1 MGYRA
6 QVVTQEREYGS
17 SIFCDF
23 QQFEDYFSK
32 LQELYPD
39 DEIFQSESQ
48 DFFEI
53 SKDVVEKEIKRLTEL
68 GLEEEFEF
76 QSLWSGT
83 EYKDQNHIII
93 GSWKEALE
101 QSPANSNYVS
111 LEWY

>member
-6 QVVTQEREYGS
+6 QVVTQHREYGS
-17 SIFCDF
+17 SVFCDF
-23 QQFEDYFSK
+23 TQFEDYVYK
-32 LQELYPD
+32 LHELYPD
-39 DEIFQSESQ
+39 DEIYQPESQ

-76 QSLWSGT
+76 QSGWVG
-83 EYKDQNHIII
+83 EYKDKNSTVVD
-93 GSWKEALE
+93 SWKDALKE
-101 QSPANSNYVS
+101 SPGDSEYVS

>member
-6 QVVTQEREYGS
+6 QVVTQHREYGS

-23 QQFEDYFSK
+23 TQFEDYFGK

-39 DEIFQSESQ
+39 DEIYQSESQ

-68 GLEEEFEF
+68 GLEEDFEF
-76 QSLWSGT
+76 QSSWNGD
-83 EYKDQNHIII
+83 YKDQNHIII

-101 QSPANSNYVS
+101 ESPKDSEYVS